1 VKQRIVLRTTCDD
14 YGRLAFLF
22 GAWGAVDRDTA
33 LDEIDSGTCEYLL
46 VLRGG
51 DIATMVPEPMPGGRG
66 LIPQTTSGERL
77 HADDP
82 AMRRMGR

>member
-1 VKQRIVLRTTCDD
+1 MKQRIVLRTTCDD

-22 GAWGAVDRDTA
+22 GAWGAVDCDTA
-33 LDEIDSGTCEYLL
+33 LDEIDSGACQYLL
-46 VLRGG
+46 VLPGG
-51 DIATMVPEPMPGGRG
+51 DIATMAPVWLDGGRG
-66 LIPQTTSGERL
+66 LIPLTTSGERL